1 MVTDHYPVI
10 EKELMEPI
18 MLCRENGHLNPEC
31 ISWAKKP
38 IYTSNLKG
46 SWLRKKKWNYWCIMS
61 PDCLFSAT
69 ISNIDYVGMVFIYF
83 LDFKSKNFIEKTIK
97 SPFGNG
103 CEMPAMVNSTV
114 MFKNDSLSL
123 SMINEVDG
131 THILC
136 TTKDFGGKSLYVDL
150 KVSQPKEHETLNV
163 VIPWSDNKFQ
173 YTSKQECLPVEG
185 SLILEEKTHIFESV
199 NTFAVLDYG
208 RGIWPY
214 QSSWNWANGSGVS
227 SKQKV
232 GFNLGG
238 TWTDGTGMTENAMV
252 VDGKLTKISDDLE
265 FSFNKSNLMEPW
277 SIRTKNTDQV
287 ELKFTPFF
295 ERIAKSNL
303 LLVKSNVHQMIG
315 YYSGNI
321 KTTDGQSI
329 KIDNILGST
338 EDHHARW

>member
-1 MVTDHYPVI
+1 MATESYPVN
-10 EKELMEPI
+10 EKERSEPV
-18 MLCRENGHLNPEC
+18 MLCKEDGKLNREC
-31 ISWAKKP
+31 ISWAKSP

-83 LDFKSKNFIEKTIK
+83 LDFKTKTFIEKTIK
-97 SPFGNG
+97 SPFGIG
-103 CEMPAMVNSTV
+103 CEMPATVNSTV
-114 MFKNDSLSL
+114 MFKNDALSI
-123 SMINEVDG
+123 SMIDEEDG

-136 TTKDFGGKSLYVDL
+136 STKNFGGKSLVVDL

-163 VIPWSDNKFQ
+163 VIPWSDNRFQ

-185 SLILEEKTHIFESV
+185 SLILAGESYTFEPESA
-199 NTFAVLDYG
+199 FAVLDFG

-227 SKQKV
+227 ANRKV

-238 TWTDGTGMTENAMV
+238 TWTDGTGMTENALV
-252 VDGKLTKISDDLE
+252 VDGKLTKISDDLQ
-265 FSFNKSNLMEPW
+265 FSFDQSNLMEPW
-277 SIRTKNTDQV
+277 TIRTKTTDQV
-287 ELKFTPFF
+287 NLQFVPFY
-295 ERIAKSNL
+295 ERVAKSNL
-303 LLVKSNVHQMIG
+303 LLVKSDIHQMIG
-315 YYSGNI
+315 HYSGWI
-321 KTTDGQSI
+321 KTTDGQSVRI
-329 KIDNILGST
+329 ENILGST

>member
-1 MVTDHYPVI
+1 MGIESYPVI
-10 EKELMEPI
+10 EKELTNPI
-18 MLCRENGHLNPEC
+18 MLCKEDGTLNPEC
-31 ISWAKKP
+31 IGWAKNP

-69 ISNIDYVGMVFIYF
+69 ISNIDYVGMVFIYY
-83 LDFKSKNFIEKTIK
+83 LDFKTKNFIEKTIK
-97 SPFGNG
+97 SPFGIG
-103 CEMPAMVNSTV
+103 CDMPAAVNSTV
-114 MFKNDSLSL
+114 TFKNDSLAL
-123 SMINEVDG
+123 SMIDEEDG

-136 TTKDFGGKSLYVDL
+136 ATNDFGGKSLHVDF

-163 VIPWSDNKFQ
+163 VIPWSDNRFQ
-173 YTSKQECLPVEG
+173 FTSKQECLPVEG
-185 SLILEEKTHIFESV
+185 SLILEEKSYTFEPV

-214 QSSWNWANGSGVS
+214 ESIWNWANGSGITDNR
-227 SKQKV
+227 KV

-252 VDGKLTKISDDLE
+252 VDGKLTKISDDLQ
-265 FSFNKSNLMEPW
+265 FSYDKTNLMKPW
-277 SIRTKNTDQV
+277 IIKTRTTDQV
-287 ELKFTPFF
+287 ELKFIPFF

-303 LLVKSNVHQMIG
+303 LLVKSDIHQMIG
-315 YYSGNI
+315 YYSGTI

-329 KIDNILGST
+329 RIENILGST

>member
-1 MVTDHYPVI
+1 MVTDYYPVN
-10 EKELMEPI
+10 EKELNKPI
-18 MLCRENGHLNPEC
+18 MLCKEDGKLNPES
-31 ISWAKKP
+31 ISWAKSP

-83 LDFKSKNFIEKTIK
+83 LDFKTKTFIEKTIM
-97 SPFGNG
+97 SPLGIG
-103 CEMPAMVNSTV
+103 CEMPSKVNSTV
-114 MFKNDSLSL
+114 MFKNDAFTL
-123 SMINEVDG
+123 SMINEEDG

-136 TTKDFGGKSLYVDL
+136 SAKDFGGKSLEVDL
-150 KVSQPKEHETLNV
+150 KVSQPKDHETLNV
-163 VIPWSDNKFQ
+163 VIPWSERRFQ
-173 YTSKQECLPVEG
+173 YTSKQECLPAEG
-185 SLILEEKTHIFESV
+185 SLILAGEHYAFEPGG
-199 NTFAVLDYG
+199 TFAVLDFG

-227 SKQKV
+227 NSRNV

-252 VDGKLTKISDDLE
+252 VDGKLTKISDDLQ
-265 FSFNKSNLMEPW
+265 FSFNQTNLMEPW
-277 SIRTKNTDQV
+277 RIKTKNSNQV
-287 ELKFTPFF
+287 DLTFIPFF
-295 ERIAKSNL
+295 ERIAKSNFL
-303 LLVKSNVHQMIG
+303 LIKSDIHQMIG
-315 YYSGNI
+315 HYSGWI
-321 KTTDGQSI
+321 RTTEGESI

>member
-1 MVTDHYPVI
+1 MATDYYPVI
-10 EKELMEPI
+10 EKELMEPM
-18 MLCRENGHLNPEC
+18 MLCKEDGKLNPESV
-31 ISWAKKP
+31 SWAKNP
-38 IYTSNLKG
+38 IYTCNLKG

-83 LDFKSKNFIEKTIK
+83 LDFKTKNFIEKTIK
-97 SPFGNG
+97 SPFGIG

-114 MFKNDSLSL
+114 TFKNNALAL
-123 SMINEVDG
+123 SMIDEKDG

-136 TTKDFGGKSLYVDL
+136 TTKDFNGKTLHVDL
-150 KVSQPKEHETLNV
+150 RVSQPKEHETLNV
-163 VIPWSDNKFQ
+163 VIPWSDNRFQ
-173 YTSKQECLPVEG
+173 FTSKQECLPVLG
-185 SLILEEKTHIFESV
+185 SLILDKKTYEFEPKS
-199 NTFAVLDYG
+199 TFAVLDYG

-227 SKQKV
+227 NNRNV

-252 VDGKLTKISDDLE
+252 VDGKLTKISDDLQ
-265 FSFNKSNLMEPW
+265 FSYDKSDLMKPW
-277 SIRTKNTDQV
+277 NISTKATDQV
-287 ELKFTPFF
+287 DLKFTPYF

-303 LLVKSNVHQMIG
+303 LLVKSDIHQMIG
-315 YYSGNI
+315 YYSGII

-329 KIDNILGST
+329 KIENILGST